1 MITQR
6 FIATLGL
13 AAIVVAVLSTLYLMS
28 LPDDWLSFD
37 KEAGIVVS
45 VTASFC
51 VLCIPLRRLL
61 LWGNDWRTVL
71 TIVTAPVTAGVGL
84 WVLHAWIGPW
94 YETL

>member
-13 AAIVVAVLSTLYLMS
+13 AAIVVAVFSTLYLMS
-28 LPDDWLSFD
+28 FPDYRLGVDQ
-37 KEAGIVVS
+37 EAGIVVS

-61 LWGNDWRTVL
+61 LWGNDWRTIFA
-71 TIVTAPVTAGVGL
+71 IVTAPVTAGVGL
-84 WVLHAWIGPW
+84 WITFAWIWPW